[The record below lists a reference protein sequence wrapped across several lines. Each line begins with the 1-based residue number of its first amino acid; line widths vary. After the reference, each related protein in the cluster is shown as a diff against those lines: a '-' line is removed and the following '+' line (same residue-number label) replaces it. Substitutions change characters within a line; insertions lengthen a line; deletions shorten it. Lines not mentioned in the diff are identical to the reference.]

1 MEEQVLR
8 DTLISAK
15 SGDPL
20 VREDLIRSHKAFI
33 ARVSSKVCSRYLS
46 WDNDDELSIALLG
59 FNEAIDSFDPHG
71 GASFHSFVQMVI
83 RRRLVDYFRKEGKHE
98 HLSLSPTN
106 LEDEDEDEELSRYA
120 LDTSLEQYQEN
131 ENQEVFAQVVENYV
145 RVLCDYNV
153 TLDDLVKFSPKH
165 CDSKQT
171 LTNVALVLSEM
182 PELMEH
188 LQTHK
193 LLPIKQLQ
201 LLTGLK
207 RRVIEKS
214 RKYLIALALILSNP
228 DFYPLKVFM
237 EIPDEPGE
245 KVPQ

>member
-15 SGDPL
+15 SGDPI

-33 ARVSSKVCSRYLS
+33 AKVSSKVCSRYLT
-46 WDNDDELSIALLG
+46 WDNDDELSISLLA
-59 FNEAIDSFDPHG
+59 FDEAIDSFDPHG
-71 GASFHSFVQMVI
+71 GASFHSFVQIVI
-83 RRRLVDYFRKEGKHE
+83 RRRLVDYFRKEGKHQ
-98 HLSLSPTN
+98 HLSLSPM
-106 LEDEDEDEELSRYA
+106 DSDDEEVSCYA
-120 LDTSLEQYQEN
+120 VDASLEQYQEN

-165 CDSKQT
+165 SDSKRA
-171 LTNVALVLSEM
+171 LTKVALVLSDI

-193 LLPIKQLQ
+193 LLPIKKLQ

-228 DFYPLKVFM
+228 GFYPLKVFM

-245 KVPQ
+245 RVPQ